1 MTKNISIKDAIVMIG
16 HADPDTKIKGWLTI
30 GENVSIARNKFG
42 TGAGKRNNEGAA
54 AYREWLNKS
63 GIIPGVSVASANRAA
78 VLFDK
83 RRSLSA
89 LRRADKIPKTWT
101 SPELLLRGLTYID
114 KGLDPAAEETRKRGT
129 NHSVKD
135 TTKDGDIKLWS
146 DGLPG
151 AFYSEGL
158 AFGNMLNRLPRMTKA
173 DQMKAVGAFFGTST
187 HTIKAERLAD
197 GSIRVFEKVNKDAPV
212 ERAKFDIK
220 ISFHNGASK

>member
-1 MTKNISIKDAIVMIG
+1 MSNIAIKDAIMMIG
-16 HADPDTKIKGWLTI
+16 HADPDTKIKGWLAI
-30 GENVSIARNKFG
+30 GQQVAEARKRFG
-42 TGAGKRNNEGAA
+42 IKQGNARGGKAQE
-54 AYREWLNKS
+54 YRDWLEKS
-63 GIIPGVSVASANRAA
+63 GIKPAISDSSAVAAGK
-78 VLFDK
+78 LFG
-83 RRSLSA
+83 RRKDLDSRRRLS
-89 LRRADKIPKTWT
+89 KIPLTWT
-101 SPELLLRGLTYID
+101 NPKELLRALDDVDAGR
-114 KGLDPAAEETRKRGT
+114 DPAKYKTRKG
-129 NHSVKD
+129 KLD

-197 GSIRVFEKVNKDAPV
+197 GSIRVFKTVNKDAPV

-220 ISFHNGASK
+220 ISFHKGA

>member
-16 HADPDTKIKGWLTI
+16 HADAETKIAGWLAI
-30 GENVSIARNKFG
+30 GQQVTEARNRFG
-42 TGAGKRNNEGAA
+42 IKRGRCNEASKKYQAWLESEGIKPAISITSANAA
-54 AYREWLNKS
+54 ARLFERKKS
-63 GIIPGVSVASANRAA
+63 LDV
-78 VLFDK
+78 
-83 RRSLSA
+83 RRRTS
-89 LRRADKIPKTWT
+89 KIPLTWT
-101 SPELLLRGLTYID
+101 NPIELLRALDDADAGR
-114 KGLDPAAEETRKRGT
+114 DPAKYKTRKG
-129 NHSVKD
+129 KLD